1 MGGKYN
7 MVSLCQLVQA
17 HLHHGTC
24 GFKPVTRLGEWSRGF
39 SFAGDALVQC
49 TTCTTVH
56 SGSEERC
63 VPEPGKLS
71 FVTDIILRSPFYY
84 P

>member
-1 MGGKYN
+1 
-7 MVSLCQLVQA
+7 MVSLCQLVQT
-17 HLHHGTC
+17 HLHQGTC
-24 GFKPVTRLGEWSRGF
+24 GFIPVTRLGERSRGCISSSI

-56 SGSEERC
+56 SGSKERC